1 MSFSLLLRRTEQVS
15 AQMTL
20 ISISQAHFRKN
31 SVRMRTTP
39 ASRSL
44 PAQPHSMANADRD
57 SARFKRRF
65 HTSAATVYS
74 DDALAIESAK
84 SPLLVFP
91 LGLLALG
98 AICFGIQKIWN
109 SLFAGHVHA
118 QP

>member
-1 MSFSLLLRRTEQVS
+1 
-15 AQMTL
+15 
-20 ISISQAHFRKN
+20 
-31 SVRMRTTP
+31 
-39 ASRSL
+39 
-44 PAQPHSMANADRD
+44 MANADRD